1 LQDIAK
7 LKEQAAS
14 GKQLEINQSDKIKK
28 EGELV
33 AELKA
38 LVL

>member
-1 LQDIAK
+1 MAS
-7 LKEQAAS
+7 S
-14 GKQLEINQSDKIKK
+14 GKQLELNQSEKIKK

-38 LVL
+38 LII